1 MTLTEVTTMAAKKPT
16 KMKAAKT
23 KGRSKAKAKAAPMIK
38 KGALHV
44 KSGLR
49 VDGV

>member
-1 MTLTEVTTMAAKKPT
+1 MAAKKPT
-16 KMKAAKT
+16 TMKATKT

-44 KSGLR
+44 REGLR
-49 VDGV
+49 VDKV